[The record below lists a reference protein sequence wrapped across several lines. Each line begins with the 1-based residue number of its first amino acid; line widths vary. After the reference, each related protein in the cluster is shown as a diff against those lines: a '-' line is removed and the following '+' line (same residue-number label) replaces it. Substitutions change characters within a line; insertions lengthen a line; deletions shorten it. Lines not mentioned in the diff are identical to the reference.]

1 MGGKSELQI
10 EIVSKKLL
18 GKLLNGNLNTAYTE
32 HNADPVYGEEKSTS
46 DTVPDIPAKNV
57 NRDMSEALM
66 QSNKKPSVVSI
77 VKEAMAEFKIEKEDP
92 SWQGWGRGFG
102 SMSEEDRAAEQRGAA
117 LKRAEEAGKTQYG
130 PKGSWD
136 PTTTS
141 SATIGQYT
149 VPKSDYERGKDVL
162 EDWGQMKTDKRVR
175 EMFPTERDKEMALKR
190 IFPSERTS
198 PAAYDVGGGVGEGID
213 PAMQIASASD
223 RIAFPVTVGRSQDD
237 PSNISDIASK
247 TKGASDEIPDPENV
261 LVDNPKRGP
270 GAGTFPKKTIP
281 VTVGSQQDE
290 SSLISDIASRRGTGT
305 KIDSNGKNGGNGDGD
320 PSPTKPGL
328 APTLQSE
335 AGSPGS
341 YSKFK
346 VDDEGKRIPG
356 EYQNYNKYGFTM
368 DLKREDG
375 RWVRDIQTIDPSIAD
390 RFFQGNEATAKRFFE
405 TASMDDLADRFGFT
419 KSLDNGDN
427 MNNINILN
435 LVKEVV
441 TDIKKAKTS
450 KDTVGRLPRPRSEE
464 PVEIPDYGY
473 NREEDWQPDYEAQ
486 YGSGATYEDTGGGS
500 YSGEYAPYG
509 SEGGKGSAG
518 RGRYWSPHQPGGR
531 TVGKGLQKQV
541 PPAMTTAPKK
551 PPMATSA
558 TGPANVGGVNTGIPI
573 KMSKGS
579 KNKERQ
585 VPARKR
591 PRPTSPKEIENMA
604 KSALL
609 KLEKQGPT
617 PDPLYEKEVA
627 ERKVGGRGTEY
638 QRVDAKVSNAQRLW
652 DTGRE
657 ADMPI
662 HSGRYGK
669 WGKDFGPV
677 DYGPAQPGGGEIT
690 EERRINPAFSDG
702 SKQGIKPKGPQLSDF
717 PNPKNVL
724 VDDPKRGSGSGSGT
738 FPISEPQRDISTFDY
753 DRKQSTIPSPGLGGK
768 YKPNDRR

>member
-1 MGGKSELQI
+1 MKKTNIRI
-10 EIVSKKLL
+10 EIKAKDLAKKILD
-18 GKLLNGNLNTAYTE
+18 KTNGS
-32 HNADPVYGEEKSTS
+32 PPSVYGEEKPTGKNI
-46 DTVPDIPAKNV
+46 PDINAKDI
-57 NRDMSEALM
+57 NRERAELLET
-66 QSNKKPSVVSI
+66 SNKKPTYTGL
-77 VKEAMAEFKIEKEDP
+77 VKEAI
-92 SWQGWGRGFG
+92 
-102 SMSEEDRAAEQRGAA
+102 
-117 LKRAEEAGKTQYG
+117 
-130 PKGSWD
+130 
-136 PTTTS
+136 
-141 SATIGQYT
+141 
-149 VPKSDYERGKDVL
+149 L
-162 EDWGQMKTDKRVR
+162 ELRK
-175 EMFPTERDKEMALKR
+175 A
-190 IFPSERTS
+190 
-198 PAAYDVGGGVGEGID
+198 
-213 PAMQIASASD
+213 
-223 RIAFPVTVGRSQDD
+223 PV
-237 PSNISDIASK
+237 K
-247 TKGASDEIPDPENV
+247 
-261 LVDNPKRGP
+261 
-270 GAGTFPKKTIP
+270 
-281 VTVGSQQDE
+281 
-290 SSLISDIASRRGTGT
+290 
-305 KIDSNGKNGGNGDGD
+305 
-320 PSPTKPGL
+320 
-328 APTLQSE
+328 
-335 AGSPGS
+335 
-341 YSKFK
+341 
-346 VDDEGKRIPG
+346 
-356 EYQNYNKYGFTM
+356 
-368 DLKREDG
+368 
-375 RWVRDIQTIDPSIAD
+375 
-390 RFFQGNEATAKRFFE
+390 
-405 TASMDDLADRFGFT
+405 
-419 KSLDNGDN
+419 
-427 MNNINILN
+427 
-435 LVKEVV
+435 
-441 TDIKKAKTS
+441 
-450 KDTVGRLPRPRSEE
+450 
-464 PVEIPDYGY
+464 IPDYGY
-473 NREEDWQPDYEAQ
+473 NKEEDWQPFYESQ
-486 YGSGATYEDTGGGS
+486 YGSGRGS
-500 YSGEYAPYG
+500 YTRTETPAMTIDGIDYPESYRYEGEPAPFG
-509 SEGGKGSAG
+509 FEGGKGSAG

-768 YKPNDRR
+768 YKPSDKGTKGYPISEPQRDISTFDYDRKLPQQRYMGR